1 MIGDF
6 NDRRIVF
13 GNWYSNTIWN
23 TEFSLADVWTDLY
36 IVFSDTDLVNNIS
49 YTNATSKIEF
59 DTSGTYLVQLRCTF
73 SGGTN
78 GQYSLKFVD
87 QNSNDIPNSQVNFST
102 KGTNMW
108 EVQNQMIID
117 FKPYNIDKNGFGSTN
132 FSLKAMV
139 LNRTATNSLASMN
152 ASLVVVKIK

>member
-13 GNWYSNTIWN
+13 GNWYSNTPSN
-23 TEFSLADVWTDLY
+23 TIFTSADQWKDLY
-36 IVFSDTDLVNNIS
+36 IIFSDTNLVNNVS
-49 YTNATSKIEF
+49 YTNATSEIKF
-59 DTSGTYLVQLRCTF
+59 DTSGTYLIQLRCTF
-73 SGGTN
+73 NGGASDDVF
-78 GQYSLKFVD
+78 SLKFVD
-87 QNSNDIPNSQVNFST
+87 HNDIDIPDSQINFST
-102 KGTNMW
+102 KGANDW

-139 LNRTATNSLASMN
+139 QNRVDTSNLIVVN
-152 ASLVVVKIK
+152 ASLLVIKL